1 MSDQRYG
8 KKEDDTPVPEDIKS
22 EGHGFESQRR
32 QHFSSMKS
40 QLKKSMYPFAVEV
53 VQGACD
59 RCKMYQFILG
69 YMWQMYL
76 LK

>member
-1 MSDQRYG
+1 M
-8 KKEDDTPVPEDIKS
+8 T

-32 QHFSSMKS
+32 QPFSSMKS
-40 QLKKSMYPFAVEV
+40 QLKKSLYPFAGEV

-76 LK
+76 MKKASQHLRGYLEQLC